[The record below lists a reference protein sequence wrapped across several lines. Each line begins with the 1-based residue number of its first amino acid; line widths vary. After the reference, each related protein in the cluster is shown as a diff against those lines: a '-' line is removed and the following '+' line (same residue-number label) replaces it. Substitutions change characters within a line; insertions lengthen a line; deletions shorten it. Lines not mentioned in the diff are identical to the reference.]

1 MDMETKN
8 YLNSIY
14 GRKICI
20 ELSNNDKEKL
30 KKIFHSGETHAK
42 PIEDIKMNNQ

>member
-14 GRKICI
+14 GRKI
-20 ELSNNDKEKL
+20 SNNDKEKL